1 MNKKSKREALEKLR
15 ARKEGRAL
23 SSRTEEFEVK
33 ENDIYEQMDEDE
45 YQKLVE
51 ARREREDFVV
61 DDGKSLIEILWWG
74 TSLLN
79 FLIFVFTHDSV
90 PFSPVLFRWTR
101 LS

>member
-15 ARKEGRAL
+15 ARREGRSL

-33 ENDIYEQMDEDE
+33 ENDVYEQMDEDE

-61 DDGKSLIEILWWG
+61 DDGKSYYCEERAFECY
-74 TSLLN
+74 
-79 FLIFVFTHDSV
+79 FLCFGCT
-90 PFSPVLFRWTR
+90 
-101 LS
+101 

>member
-23 SSRTEEFEVK
+23 SSRTEELEVK

-90 PFSPVLFRWTR
+90 PFSPVLLRWTR

>member
-15 ARKEGRAL
+15 ARREGRLL

-33 ENDIYEQMDEDE
+33 ENDVYEQMDEDE

-61 DDGKSLIEILWWG
+61 DDGKSNHCEER
-74 TSLLN
+74 
-79 FLIFVFTHDSV
+79 
-90 PFSPVLFRWTR
+90 LFEFKVSCFGRTYH
-101 LS
+101 